1 MELKQADNLSYADQI
16 LDGLKELNQLL
27 ENPNIEP
34 VPASVFIVME
44 VACEKARD
52 LVRETMQTDTRMGEK
67 TEVKK

>member
-1 MELKQADNLSYADQI
+1 
-16 LDGLKELNQLL
+16 
-27 ENPNIEP
+27 
-34 VPASVFIVME
+34 ME